1 MFKKVIP
8 YVLAIFVFI
17 IALILLW
24 PAPSKM
30 VVLAAHDLSAGH
42 TLVAG
47 DLYLQPM
54 PASAVASDA
63 LTDTKLAVGQTL
75 KIDRGQGDILRTSN
89 LGEMITL
96 QPDERA
102 VAVKVTDETGLVGL
116 LAPGEKIGIV
126 ASIPMQ
132 SQDTQGTFSKATIE
146 GLRVLYLDPRFAAS
160 TNSSLSSASMQPV
173 SNSTSLT
180 GTGNASA
187 ATDRAETGFVV
198 LAVPTGLQTVMY
210 DFSADNSVSET
221 RSVNVLEL
229 LAALSSTNGAE
240 ISLYLMP
247 GESAKSFSSP
257 GLWLPN
263 LVVTPEASVTP
274 TPTGLPGATLAGT
287 TPSATPKP

>member
-8 YVLAIFVFI
+8 YVLAILVFFV
-17 IALILLW
+17 ALILLH

-30 VVLAAHDLSAGH
+30 VVVAAHDLPAGH

-47 DLYLQPM
+47 DLSLVAL
-54 PASAVASDA
+54 PASSVASDA
-63 LTDTKLAVGQTL
+63 LTNTRLAVGQTL

-116 LAPGEKIGIV
+116 LVPGDKIGIV

-132 SQDTQGTFSKATIE
+132 SQDTQGTFSKATLE

-160 TNSSLSSASMQPV
+160 DNSSLSSASMQPV
-173 SNSTSLT
+173 SSASSSLT
-180 GTGNASA
+180 GTGGVNTTSE
-187 ATDRAETGFVV
+187 RAQTGFVV
-198 LAVPTGLQTVMY
+198 LAVPTGLQTVLY

-229 LAALSSTNGAE
+229 LAALDSTSGSE
-240 ISLYLMP
+240 ITLYLMP

-257 GLWLPN
+257 GLWLPD
-263 LVVTPEASVTP
+263 LVITPQASVTP
-274 TPTGLPGATLAGT
+274 TPTAAPGAVSPA
-287 TPSATPKP
+287 ATPKP